1 MGTCPAFSGSPIRYH
16 VERKLGAL
24 STSALSNR
32 NFSIYFAGTLVVLH
46 GLWIYR
52 LTISWLAWDLTHSVF
67 LVGVVS
73 FCQFAP
79 GIILGPVF
87 GAAADR
93 YDLIK
98 MAVFIHAGMMV
109 ISLILA
115 VITGLDRLTIEVLAG
130 FALLQGMM
138 GGAYTPTRLSLIT
151 KLVPRELFASATGY
165 LAVAF
170 NLSRFAGP
178 ALAGLIINF
187 FGVAWSFGLF
197 SCLVVPAIVS
207 LYVVEPLEST
217 TRERGD
223 SHILSD
229 LRDGLSYAATHP
241 MIRWLLILVGTN
253 GILAR
258 GLLELLPAVTEL
270 VFRGGSAEFAALTSA
285 AGAGAIV
292 ASVVV
297 TRTQNPSRLLR
308 MAPSAALACS
318 GLLFV
323 LGMTESYWVG
333 LAVVAGLGGFC
344 TLCGISVQALLQLE
358 VDDEFRGR
366 VLGLWGVFAIGATAM
381 GGFLMGG
388 VARASS
394 VSATA
399 IGSAALLSVLALFLG
414 STLIRSE
421 RERQSV

>member
-1 MGTCPAFSGSPIRYH
+1 M
-16 VERKLGAL
+16 

-79 GIILGPVF
+79 GIVLGPLF

-115 VITGLDRLTIEVLAG
+115 AITGLDRLTIEVLAG
-130 FALLQGMM
+130 FALLQGMR

-207 LYVVEPLEST
+207 LFVVEPLEST

-285 AGAGAIV
+285 AGAGAVV

-297 TRTQNPSRLLR
+297 TRTQDPSRLLR
-308 MAPSAALACS
+308 MAPSAVLASS

-323 LGMTESYWVG
+323 LGMTESYWMG

-394 VSATA
+394 ISATA

-421 RERQSV
+421 RRRQSV

>member
-1 MGTCPAFSGSPIRYH
+1 M
-16 VERKLGAL
+16 

-79 GIILGPVF
+79 GIVLGPLF

-115 VITGLDRLTIEVLAG
+115 VITGLDRLTIDVLAG

-207 LYVVEPLEST
+207 LFVVEPLEST

-285 AGAGAIV
+285 AGAGAVV

-297 TRTQNPSRLLR
+297 TRTQDPSRLLR
-308 MAPSAALACS
+308 MAPSAALASS

-323 LGMTESYWVG
+323 LGMTESYWMG

-394 VSATA
+394 ISATA

-414 STLIRSE
+414 STLIRNE
-421 RERQSV
+421 RRRQSV

>member
-1 MGTCPAFSGSPIRYH
+1 
-16 VERKLGAL
+16 
-24 STSALSNR
+24 
-32 NFSIYFAGTLVVLH
+32 
-46 GLWIYR
+46 
-52 LTISWLAWDLTHSVF
+52 
-67 LVGVVS
+67 
-73 FCQFAP
+73 
-79 GIILGPVF
+79 
-87 GAAADR
+87 
-93 YDLIK
+93 

-109 ISLILA
+109 ISLVLA

-187 FGVAWSFGLF
+187 LGVAWSFGLF
-197 SCLVVPAIVS
+197 ACLVVPAIVS
-207 LYVVEPLEST
+207 LYVVEPLESAA
-217 TRERGD
+217 RELRD

-229 LRDGLSYAATHP
+229 LRDGLTYAANHP
-241 MIRWLLILVGTN
+241 TIRWLLILVGTN

-297 TRTQNPSRLLR
+297 TRTQDPSRLLR
-308 MAPSAALACS
+308 MAP
-318 GLLFV
+318 
-323 LGMTESYWVG
+323 
-333 LAVVAGLGGFC
+333 
-344 TLCGISVQALLQLE
+344 
-358 VDDEFRGR
+358 
-366 VLGLWGVFAIGATAM
+366 
-381 GGFLMGG
+381 
-388 VARASS
+388 
-394 VSATA
+394 
-399 IGSAALLSVLALFLG
+399 
-414 STLIRSE
+414 
-421 RERQSV
+421 

>member
-1 MGTCPAFSGSPIRYH
+1 M
-16 VERKLGAL
+16 

-79 GIILGPVF
+79 GIVLGPVF

-115 VITGLDRLTIEVLAG
+115 VITGLDRLTIDVLAG

-207 LYVVEPLEST
+207 LFVVEPLEST

-270 VFRGGSAEFAALTSA
+270 VFRGRSAEFAALTSA
-285 AGAGAIV
+285 AGAGAV
-292 ASVVV
+292 AASVVV
-297 TRTQNPSRLLR
+297 TRTQDPSRLLR
-308 MAPSAALACS
+308 MAPSAALASS

-323 LGMTESYWVG
+323 LGMTESYWMG

-394 VSATA
+394 ISATA

-421 RERQSV
+421 RRRQSV

>member
-1 MGTCPAFSGSPIRYH
+1 M
-16 VERKLGAL
+16 

-79 GIILGPVF
+79 GIVLGPVF

-115 VITGLDRLTIEVLAG
+115 VITGLDRLTIDVLAG

-207 LYVVEPLEST
+207 LFVVEPLEST

-285 AGAGAIV
+285 AGAGAV
-292 ASVVV
+292 AASVVV
-297 TRTQNPSRLLR
+297 TRTQDPSRLLR
-308 MAPSAALACS
+308 MAPSAALASS

-323 LGMTESYWVG
+323 LGMTESYWMG

-394 VSATA
+394 ISATA

-421 RERQSV
+421 RRRQSV

>member
-1 MGTCPAFSGSPIRYH
+1 M
-16 VERKLGAL
+16 

-79 GIILGPVF
+79 GIVLGPVF

-93 YDLIK
+93 YNLIK

-187 FGVAWSFGLF
+187 LGVAWSFGLF
-197 SCLVVPAIVS
+197 ACLVVPAIVS
-207 LYVVEPLEST
+207 LYVVEPLESAA
-217 TRERGD
+217 RELRD

-229 LRDGLSYAATHP
+229 LRDGLTYAANHP
-241 MIRWLLILVGTN
+241 TIRWLLILVGTN

-297 TRTQNPSRLLR
+297 TRTQDPSRLLR
-308 MAPSAALACS
+308 MAPLAALACS

-323 LGMTESYWVG
+323 LGMTESYWIG

-394 VSATA
+394 ISATA
-399 IGSAALLSVLALFLG
+399 IGSAVLLSVLALVLG
-414 STLIRSE
+414 GTLIRSE
-421 RERQSV
+421 RRRQPV

>member
-1 MGTCPAFSGSPIRYH
+1 
-16 VERKLGAL
+16 L

-79 GIILGPVF
+79 GIVLGPLF

-115 VITGLDRLTIEVLAG
+115 AITGLDRLTIEVLAG

-207 LYVVEPLEST
+207 LFVVEPLERT

-285 AGAGAIV
+285 AGAGAV
-292 ASVVV
+292 AASVVV
-297 TRTQNPSRLLR
+297 TRTQDPSQLLR
-308 MAPSAALACS
+308 MAPLAALASS

-323 LGMTESYWVG
+323 LGMTESYWMG

-394 VSATA
+394 ISATA

-421 RERQSV
+421 RRRQSV

>member
-1 MGTCPAFSGSPIRYH
+1 M
-16 VERKLGAL
+16 

-79 GIILGPVF
+79 GIVLGPIF

-115 VITGLDRLTIEVLAG
+115 VITGLDRLTIDVLAG

-207 LYVVEPLEST
+207 LFVVEPLEST

-285 AGAGAIV
+285 AGAGAVV

-297 TRTQNPSRLLR
+297 TRTQDPSRLLR
-308 MAPSAALACS
+308 MAPSAALASS

-323 LGMTESYWVG
+323 LGMTESYWMG

-394 VSATA
+394 ISATA

-414 STLIRSE
+414 STLIRNE
-421 RERQSV
+421 RRRQSV

>member
-1 MGTCPAFSGSPIRYH
+1 M
-16 VERKLGAL
+16 
-24 STSALSNR
+24 STSVLSNR

-79 GIILGPVF
+79 GIVLGPVF

-115 VITGLDRLTIEVLAG
+115 VITGLDRLTIDVLAG

-207 LYVVEPLEST
+207 LFVVEPLEST

-285 AGAGAIV
+285 AGAGAVV

-297 TRTQNPSRLLR
+297 TRTQDPSRLLR
-308 MAPSAALACS
+308 MAPSAALASS

-323 LGMTESYWVG
+323 LGMTESYWMG

-394 VSATA
+394 ISATA

-421 RERQSV
+421 RRRQSV

>member
-1 MGTCPAFSGSPIRYH
+1 M
-16 VERKLGAL
+16 
-24 STSALSNR
+24 STSVLSNR

-79 GIILGPVF
+79 GIVLGPVF

-109 ISLILA
+109 ISLVLA
-115 VITGLDRLTIEVLAG
+115 VITGLDRLTIDVLAG

-197 SCLVVPAIVS
+197 SCLVVPAIAS
-207 LYVVEPLEST
+207 LFVVEPLEST

-285 AGAGAIV
+285 AGAGAVV

-297 TRTQNPSRLLR
+297 TRTQDPSRLLR
-308 MAPSAALACS
+308 MAPSAALASS

-323 LGMTESYWVG
+323 LGMTESYWMG

-394 VSATA
+394 ISATA

-421 RERQSV
+421 RRRQSV

>member
-1 MGTCPAFSGSPIRYH
+1 
-16 VERKLGAL
+16 L

-79 GIILGPVF
+79 GIVLGPIF

-115 VITGLDRLTIEVLAG
+115 VITGLDRLTIDVLAG

-207 LYVVEPLEST
+207 LFVVEPLEST

-285 AGAGAIV
+285 AGAGAVV

-297 TRTQNPSRLLR
+297 TRTQDPSRLLR
-308 MAPSAALACS
+308 MAPSAALASS

-323 LGMTESYWVG
+323 LGMTESYWMG

-394 VSATA
+394 ISATA

-414 STLIRSE
+414 STLIRNE
-421 RERQSV
+421 RRRQSV